1 MIGAILRFDRSNPAA
16 DVPLR
21 PGLGRLLALA
31 RLWHRRATTRAA
43 LRDLPPSHLRDLGMT
58 EADAWYEANKP
69 FWK

>member
-1 MIGAILRFDRSNPAA
+1 MIGAILRLDRSNGA
-16 DVPLR
+16 VVRLR

-43 LRDLPPSHLRDLGMT
+43 LRDLSPSHLRDLGMT
-58 EADAWYEANKP
+58 EADAWHEANKP